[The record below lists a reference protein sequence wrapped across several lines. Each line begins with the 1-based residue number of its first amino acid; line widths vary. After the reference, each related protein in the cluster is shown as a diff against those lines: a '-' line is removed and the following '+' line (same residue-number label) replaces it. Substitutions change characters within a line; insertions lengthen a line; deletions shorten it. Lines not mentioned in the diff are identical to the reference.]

1 MSRPVEIAIA
11 LVSALNSEFPGE
23 FVAERSWIPGKD
35 LKDLGQ
41 LAVTVTPR
49 AGTATA
55 VTRTSKTDDVIV
67 DIGIQKKLGADLD
80 GEADELA
87 GLAEDIFDWLW
98 SERPALSG
106 AKFIEAQ
113 HDPYV
118 VAEHLQQLRVFTS
131 LITVTY
137 RA

>member
-1 MSRPVEIAIA
+1 MSRATSIADA
-11 LVSALNSEFPGE
+11 LVSAMNTEFSGQ

-35 LKDLGQ
+35 LKDLNT

-49 AGTATA
+49 AGEAAA
-55 VTRTSKTDDVIV
+55 VTRSHKTDDVIL
-67 DIGIQKKLGADLD
+67 DIGIQKKLGADLA

-87 GLAEDIFDWLW
+87 DTAEGIFDWMW
-98 SERPALSG
+98 SERPALVG

-113 HDPYV
+113 HDPYAV
-118 VAEHLQQLRVFTS
+118 PEHLQQLRVFTS

-137 RA
+137 RV